1 MNEIYKGVA
10 DESSPFGLTETLD
23 WLPSLSSVDWLCS
36 VLRHALCCLEVT
48 TRASLVS
55 THLRVIC
62 SSQTCWQQSLHQ
74 RTSEQARLGRSLGL
88 EITEERWQNIV
99 SPPRP
104 FISCFSWGGGECWRP
119 YQRINNVNFI
129 NLNENQN
136 CAGVVWCSERL

>member
-10 DESSPFGLTETLD
+10 GESSPFGLTETLD
-23 WLPSLSSVDWLCS
+23 WLPSLSSVDWLWS

-48 TRASLVS
+48 AHASLVS

-88 EITEERWQNIV
+88 EITEERWQKIV
-99 SPPRP
+99 PPTP
-104 FISCFSWGGGECWRP
+104 FISCFSWGGEECWRP
-119 YQRINNVNFI
+119 YWRINNVNFI
-129 NLNENQN
+129 NLNENQY